1 LSSILN
7 VKTVKDSLSTKDAA
21 TYLNSF
27 EAFVYGDM
35 IMFVRC
41 SQSVVSD
48 SMLTDFAYKIM

>member
-1 LSSILN
+1 LN